1 MKIRYYYLAG
11 FAEYVNDYGKTFRLT
26 DSEFSDFILNKKSK
40 MRVVG
45 QHFNYKYTEY
55 Q

>member
-11 FAEYVNDYGKTFRLT
+11 FAEHVNESGQTFRMK
-26 DSEFSDFILNKKSK
+26 DSEFHDFILNKKNQ
-40 MRVVG
+40 MTVVG
-45 QHFNYKYTEY
+45 NNYNYKYIEY